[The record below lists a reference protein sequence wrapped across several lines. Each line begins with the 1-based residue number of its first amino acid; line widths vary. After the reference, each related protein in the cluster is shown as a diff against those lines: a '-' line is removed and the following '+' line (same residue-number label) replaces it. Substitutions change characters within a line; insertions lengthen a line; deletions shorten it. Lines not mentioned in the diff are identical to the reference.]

1 MEINDLLKGMDCS
14 CGRHHTC
21 DIGYVSIAKGAI
33 CALSALV
40 SAYETVLLV
49 ADENTFGAA
58 GAPIPL
64 FTLEYPD
71 FTVLPSAK
79 VFVHLLL

>member
-33 CALSALV
+33 RALSALV
-40 SAYETVLLV
+40 SACFTARCDKGLNSNTVERESIAL
-49 ADENTFGAA
+49 
-58 GAPIPL
+58 
-64 FTLEYPD
+64 
-71 FTVLPSAK
+71 
-79 VFVHLLL
+79 